1 MEIKQHIPEQP
12 LNQRINQKR
21 KQLKLKEENIR
32 KRLLDIGLNNEFLET
47 MPSDISNK
55 SKNKWV
61 GQQQI
66 AKLLHSKRNDQQNGN
81 WSIGE

>member
-32 KRLLDIGLNNEFLET
+32 EKPLDIGLNNEFLET

-55 SKNKWV
+55 IKNKWV
-61 GQQQI
+61 RQQQTE
-66 AKLLHSKRNDQQNGN
+66 KLLPSKTNDQQNEN
-81 WSIGE
+81 QSIE

>member
-12 LNQRINQKR
+12 LNQSINQKR

-32 KRLLDIGLNNEFLET
+32 EKLLDTGLNNEFLET

-55 SKNKWV
+55 SKNK
-61 GQQQI
+61 
-66 AKLLHSKRNDQQNGN
+66 
-81 WSIGE
+81 